1 MLQAGPA
8 RKVWLESKI
17 TRHTMQPLRDTPAT
31 PASDEASHAIVAGQ
45 LPLQVIRTLTELFG
59 LDLQQ
64 WRFIVD
70 LFTETIEQDLASL
83 DQALRDGVDAQ
94 IIEASHRIVGS
105 SRMLGHLA
113 IGDAARAIERVAQSV
128 GPYHERA
135 AEMRLNFTHLHALA
149 DEFRQQ
155 ISRCAW
161 PDSAI
166 GG

>member
-8 RKVWLESKI
+8 RKVWFEPKS
-17 TRHTMQPLRDTPAT
+17 TRHAMQPFRDTPAA
-31 PASDEASHAIVAGQ
+31 PASDDASHAIIAGL
-45 LPLQVIRTLTELFG
+45 LPPQVISTLTELFG

-70 LFTETIEQDLASL
+70 LFTETVEQDLANL
-83 DQALRDGVDAQ
+83 EKALHGGVDAE

-113 IGDAARAIERVAQSV
+113 IGDAARAIERVVQSV

-135 AEMRLNFTHLHALA
+135 AEMQSSFTHLSALA

-155 ISRCAW
+155 ISRCTW
-161 PDSAI
+161 PNSAVA
-166 GG
+166 G

>member
-8 RKVWLESKI
+8 RKVWFEPKS
-17 TRHTMQPLRDTPAT
+17 TRHAMQPFRDTPAA
-31 PASDEASHAIVAGQ
+31 PASDEASHAIIAGL
-45 LPLQVIRTLTELFG
+45 LPPQVISTLTELF
-59 LDLQQ
+59 
-64 WRFIVD
+64 FIVD
-70 LFTETIEQDLASL
+70 LFTETVEQDLANL
-83 DQALRDGVDAQ
+83 EKALHGGVDAE

-135 AEMRLNFTHLHALA
+135 AEMQSSFTHLSALA

-155 ISRCAW
+155 ISRCTW
-161 PDSAI
+161 PNSAVA
-166 GG
+166 G

>member
-8 RKVWLESKI
+8 RKVWFKPKS
-17 TRHTMQPLRDTPAT
+17 THHAMQPLHDTPAAT
-31 PASDEASHAIVAGQ
+31 VSDTVDQTVAGL
-45 LPLQVIRTLTELFG
+45 LPPQVISTLTDLFG

-70 LFTETIEQDLASL
+70 LFAETVEQDLANL
-83 DQALRDGVDAQ
+83 EKALRGGVDAE

-113 IGDAARAIERVAQSV
+113 IGDAAHAIERVAQSV
-128 GPYHERA
+128 GPYHERS
-135 AEMRLNFTHLHALA
+135 AEMQSHFAHLRALA
-149 DEFRQQ
+149 SEFQLQ

-161 PDSAI
+161 PDSATA
-166 GG
+166 G

>member
-1 MLQAGPA
+1 MLQARLA
-8 RKVWLESKI
+8 RKVGFEPKS
-17 TRHTMQPLRDTPAT
+17 TRHAMQPFRDTPAA
-31 PASDEASHAIVAGQ
+31 PASDEASHAIIAGL
-45 LPLQVIRTLTELFG
+45 LPPQVISTLTELFG

-70 LFTETIEQDLASL
+70 LFTETVEQDLTNL
-83 DQALRDGVDAQ
+83 DQALHDGVDAQ

-135 AEMRLNFTHLHALA
+135 AEMRLNFTHLYALA

-161 PDSAI
+161 PDSAVA
-166 GG
+166 G